1 MEVTLIKSIFRNPSN
16 YFNKDIK
23 ISGWVK
29 TIRDSKTFGFIEV
42 NDGSFF
48 KNIQIVFDDS
58 LENFNEI
65 CKLTISSSIEITGTL
80 IETQNAKQAFELRAK
95 DIKIVSIS
103 DSA

>member
-1 MEVTLIKSIFRNPSN
+1 MEATLIKSIFRNPSD

-48 KNIQIVFDDS
+48 KNIKANIHGITAIFKTVVIIAIV
-58 LENFNEI
+58 
-65 CKLTISSSIEITGTL
+65 KSS
-80 IETQNAKQAFELRAK
+80 N
-95 DIKIVSIS
+95 
-103 DSA
+103 